1 MTLSLVNGI
10 ASDYVSVHDRGLLY
24 GDGVFETIAYQNGK
38 VQFLGEHLARMQ
50 MGAARL
56 NIPFPDES
64 LFIEDIDNLTNQS
77 KKDNGVIK
85 FMLTRGH
92 GTRGYRPDHRV
103 IPTRISQF
111 FVWPE
116 HINPWKS
123 QGINTRI
130 CGSRASTNSTLAGIK
145 HLNRLENIMASSE
158 LGADYHEGFLLDDDN
173 HVIEGTMSNIFIVN
187 GQTLVTPELTRC
199 GISGIIRDQVLKI
212 ARDLQ
217 INTEVRSVSKE
228 ELHQADEIFITN
240 SLLGVCSVN
249 TIDDIQL
256 QSRTTANTLDTAL
269 SKRINQDA

>member
-1 MTLSLVNGI
+1 
-10 ASDYVSVHDRGLLY
+10 
-24 GDGVFETIAYQNGK
+24 
-38 VQFLGEHLARMQ
+38 
-50 MGAARL
+50 
-56 NIPFPDES
+56 
-64 LFIEDIDNLTNQS
+64 
-77 KKDNGVIK
+77 
-85 FMLTRGH
+85 
-92 GTRGYRPDHRV
+92 
-103 IPTRISQF
+103 
-111 FVWPE
+111 
-116 HINPWKS
+116 
-123 QGINTRI
+123 
-130 CGSRASTNSTLAGIK
+130 
-145 HLNRLENIMASSE
+145 MASSE